1 MNIRLHV
8 VALLNRILFVSF
20 FRQMF
25 CKMGLE
31 NCDSY
36 MSNQVSL
43 KDFRKWLI
51 KSCTKDLEMQK
62 KNITLKIKNN
72 ENIGNG
78 DESETIPICFSEVD
92 RRN

>member
-1 MNIRLHV
+1 
-8 VALLNRILFVSF
+8 
-20 FRQMF
+20 
-25 CKMGLE
+25 MGLE
-31 NCDSY
+31 NSDSY

-78 DESETIPICFSEVD
+78 DESGTIPICFSEVD